1 MHHIIDNLSFN
12 LLIIRIGHSD
22 CKVSPNPLVL
32 QVNRPALKLLGYGEK
47 ELIGQP
53 LASIFATG
61 KDMALWQSAVAKMGG
76 LTSDNCFEGKIIT
89 KDQHKIPVLLSISPL
104 PNQYPKHTDI
114 FLLIQAIE
122 PDNDL
127 FRMHRVFEQSA
138 SAMMI
143 TDSAGRIEYVN
154 PKFTELTAYTAEE
167 LIGQNPKMLQSGN
180 MPAECYQTMWQKL
193 IEAGEWRGEIQNQK
207 KNGETYWVYESISAI
222 KNSAEEI
229 THFVAVEENITRRKQ
244 TESALAESEERFRQ
258 MAEMTGEWLWEQDPN
273 GYYLYSSN
281 AVTQILGYSQDQII
295 GKHYT
300 AFLTAQDQK
309 NQQSYSASQH
319 PFYALVNH
327 YQHKDGQQVLTES
340 SGLPIIN
347 AEGKLTKWRGV
358 DRDIT
363 ARMHFQEALI
373 ESEKRTRLIIESSMN
388 AIFIMDSYGIITDWN
403 DRAEKMFGWS
413 RKEAIGQRLDE
424 LIIPARFH
432 KEHRQGLQTFLQTGS
447 APLLN
452 KQTEQVALRRDGTE
466 FPAEVSVSPLKVG
479 NAYIFSGFIHDI
491 SNRKAAEQQIRQAHV
506 NLAIAQNEIRIAQ
519 QIQATLLPSAP
530 IKSDDFEVTGFCL
543 PADKVGGDYFDY
555 FFRKETQLDMVIADV
570 SGHSIGPAL
579 FMVEARSAIRA
590 QTNLLATPSE
600 TLDVLNNFLFSD
612 LDKSDY
618 FITLFYLQ
626 YNIHTQQL
634 RFANAGHPPPLL
646 LSIYDREFKKLD
658 AEGLIL
664 GVKKDVIFEE
674 KTTMLGKGDL
684 ILFYTDGLIE
694 AENGKQEFFGLERIK
709 AIVLQN
715 AQESPQTIID
725 SLFTELR
732 QFCQKTAFGDDITLM
747 VFKCG

>member
-1 MHHIIDNLSFN
+1 MD
-12 LLIIRIGHSD
+12 
-22 CKVSPNPLVL
+22 
-32 QVNRPALKLLGYGEK
+32 
-47 ELIGQP
+47 
-53 LASIFATG
+53 
-61 KDMALWQSAVAKMGG
+61 LWQSALAKMGN
-76 LTSDNCFEGKIIT
+76 LTADNCFEGEIIA
-89 KDQHKIPVLLSISPL
+89 KDRHKIHVLLSISPL
-104 PNQYPKHTDI
+104 PNQHPKHTDI

-127 FRMHRVFEQSA
+127 FRMHRVVEQSA
-138 SAMMI
+138 SAMLI
-143 TDSAGRIEYVN
+143 TDRAGRIEYAN
-154 PKFTELTAYTAEE
+154 PKFTELTGYAAEE
-167 LIGQNPKMLQSGN
+167 LLGQNPRMIRSGN
-180 MPAECYQTMWQKL
+180 TPSEYYQTMWQTL
-193 IEAGEWRGEIQNQK
+193 LNSGEWRGEFQDQK
-207 KNGETYWVYESISAI
+207 KNGELYWVYESISGI
-222 KNSAEEI
+222 KNSAGDI
-229 THFVAVEENITRRKQ
+229 THFVAVEEDITRRKGA
-244 TESALAESEERFRQ
+244 ESALAESEERFRQ

-273 GYYLYSSN
+273 GYYTYSSN
-281 AVTQILGYSQDQII
+281 AVKQILGFSEEQII

-300 AFLTAQDQK
+300 DYLTVQDQK
-309 NQQSYSASQH
+309 HQQTYATSH
-319 PFYALVNH
+319 KPFYGLINH
-327 YQHKDGQQVLTES
+327 YQHRDGQQILTES
-340 SGLPIIN
+340 TGLPIFN
-347 AEGKLTKWRGV
+347 AQGELLKWRGV

-363 ARMHFQEALI
+363 ARMHFQEALV

-403 DRAEKMFGWS
+403 RRAEKMFGWS
-413 RKEAIGQRLDE
+413 NAEAIGQRLDE

-432 KEHRQGLQTFLQTGS
+432 KAHRQALKTFLQTGS

-466 FPAEVSVSPLKVG
+466 FPVELSVSPLKIG

-491 SNRKAAEQQIRQAHV
+491 SSRKAAEEQIRQAHV
-506 NLAIAQNEIRIAQ
+506 NLAIAQNEIKIAQ
-519 QIQATLLPSAP
+519 QIQATLSPSAP
-530 IKSDDFEVTGFCL
+530 IKSEDFEVTGFCL

-555 FFRKETQLDMVIADV
+555 FFRKEAQLDMVIADV

-600 TLDVLNNFLFSD
+600 TLDVLNNFLFDD

-634 RFANAGHPPPLL
+634 RYANAGHPPPLL
-646 LSIYDREFKKLD
+646 FSQYEGKFKKLD
-658 AEGLIL
+658 AEGLLL
-664 GVKKDVIFEE
+664 GVRKNVIFEE
-674 KTTMLGKGDL
+674 KTTTLVKGDL

-694 AENGKQEFFGLERIK
+694 ADNADKEFFGLERVE
-709 AIVLQN
+709 AVFLQN

-725 SLFTELR
+725 SLFVALR
-732 QFCQKTAFGDDITLM
+732 QFSQKTAFDDDITLM